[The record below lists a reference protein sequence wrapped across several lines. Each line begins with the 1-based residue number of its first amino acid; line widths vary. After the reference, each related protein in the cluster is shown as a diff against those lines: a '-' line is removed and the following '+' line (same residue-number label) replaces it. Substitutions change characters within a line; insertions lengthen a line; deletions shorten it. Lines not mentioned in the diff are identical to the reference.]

1 MLLICDCTEPSL
13 LLLEFG
19 TPGLAGQGL
28 VQGHLATEQEARS
41 RNQRPPRQ
49 GQSQTGRGVGS
60 LCPETVPLSLGGFFT
75 DGFLCDFRYCLI
87 GRMELGKGKLL
98 RTGLNALYQAVHPV
112 HGIAWTDGKQV
123 VLTALQLQ
131 NAGPTF
137 GDSRIMGQ
145 FEHVHGLSWG
155 PPGAAGSPTL
165 LAVQH
170 KKHVSVWQLCSSL
183 SERSRLLVSQTC
195 EVGEPHPV
203 LPQGCV
209 WHPHKAILTVLTS
222 RDVSVLHSVHCD
234 SSRVKADLVRDQGF
248 VHCACWTHDGHRL
261 VVAVGSALH
270 SFMWDDSQKTLHAC
284 SFCPVFDVGSHICSV
299 LATVDMQIAVATEL
313 PLDKICSLH
322 SMEAFEIST
331 AEEMQPSPSSLA
343 GIVEEPSVEPGKA
356 SPDSEPSFSSSSL
369 DSGDLTLMPPGGHQ
383 CDSSLLFRL
392 QEKGCL
398 SGAGQDSSH
407 LVLVTFDRTV
417 TTSRKVGIPGVL
429 VPDLLAFDPKSQ
441 VVAVASNTCHIIL
454 IYSLSPSSAPGVQC
468 IRLETCERP
477 KGICFLSD
485 KLLLILVGKQKVT
498 DPTFLPSSKSDKYTI
513 RLVVR
518 EVTFEGEPSWKS
530 DWSQQDFCN
539 VSTTLGLTSERKP
552 GESHCPI
559 FYPQMRELLIPG
571 KLHVQPLAR
580 VKTLIEEIT
589 VTPWAQSPRPNAALL
604 SKPMPATDA
613 AASVQGLEAVSSPWS
628 PAPLGPDARPGS
640 PKTQCRLIHEPL
652 NLPQDK
658 ASMKEKEDSR
668 LCRVLERLSGS
679 FTDLH
684 QRLLELIDLLHG
696 KEQPP
701 SPTTYPLSQDPS
713 FLLITCQKPS
723 PTGPVVDKRAVLLC
737 DGKVRLQTVQ
747 QVFGLSLVE
756 MQHGSLWILLSAD
769 SEGFIPLTFL
779 TSQEITIRDGSGSR
793 LGSPTQ

>member
-1 MLLICDCTEPSL
+1 MD
-13 LLLEFG
+13 
-19 TPGLAGQGL
+19 
-28 VQGHLATEQEARS
+28 
-41 RNQRPPRQ
+41 
-49 GQSQTGRGVGS
+49 
-60 LCPETVPLSLGGFFT
+60 
-75 DGFLCDFRYCLI
+75 
-87 GRMELGKGKLL
+87 LGKGKLL
-98 RTGLNALYQAVHPV
+98 RTGLNALYQAVHPM

-131 NAGPTF
+131 NTGPTF

-155 PPGAAGSPTL
+155 PPGVAGSPTL

-170 KKHVSVWQLCSSL
+170 KKHITVWQLCSSL

-195 EVGEPHPV
+195 EIGEPYPV

-209 WHPHKAILTVLTS
+209 WHPQKAILAVLTS
-222 RDVSVLHSVHCD
+222 RDVSVLHSVHHD
-234 SSRVKADLVRDQGF
+234 SSRVKADLVKVQGF
-248 VHCACWTHDGHRL
+248 VHCACWTRDGQRL

-270 SFMWDDSQKTLHAC
+270 SFRWDDSQKTLHAC
-284 SFCPVFDVGSHICSV
+284 SFCPVFDVGGHICSV
-299 LATVDMQIAVATEL
+299 LATADMQIAVATEL
-313 PLDKICSLH
+313 PLDKICGLH
-322 SMEAFEIST
+322 SIEAFEMST
-331 AEEMQPSPSSLA
+331 AEETQPSPSSLA
-343 GIVEEPSVEPGKA
+343 GVTEEPPVDPGRA
-356 SPDSEPSFSSSSL
+356 SPDSEPSSSSASFSSSSL
-369 DSGDLTLMPPGGHQ
+369 DSGNLTPMPPGSRRY
-383 CDSSLLFRL
+383 DSGLLFHLR
-392 QEKGCL
+392 EKGCL

-417 TTSRKVGIPGVL
+417 TTTRKVGVPGVL

-441 VVAVASNTCHIIL
+441 VVAVASNTCHVIL
-454 IYSLSPSSAPGVQC
+454 IYSLSPSSVPGVQC
-468 IRLETCERP
+468 IQLETCERP

-518 EVTFEGEPSWKS
+518 EITFEGEPSWKS
-530 DWSQQDFCN
+530 DWSQRDFCN
-539 VSTTLGLTSERKP
+539 VSATLGLTSKRKL
-552 GESHCPI
+552 GESHCPVY
-559 FYPQMRELLIPG
+559 YPQMRELLIPG
-571 KLHVQPLAR
+571 KLPMQPLASG
-580 VKTLIEEIT
+580 KTLIEEIT
-589 VTPWAQSPRPNAALL
+589 VAPGAQSPRRNAALL
-604 SKPMPATDA
+604 SKPTPATDT
-613 AASVQGLEAVSSPWS
+613 AASVEGLEAASGPWCS
-628 PAPLGPDARPGS
+628 APLDPDAGPGS

-658 ASMKEKEDSR
+658 VSMKEKEDRR
-668 LCRVLERLSGS
+668 LSGVLERLSGS
-679 FTDLH
+679 FMDLR
-684 QRLLELIDLLHG
+684 QRLLELIDLLHR

-701 SPTTYPLSQDPS
+701 SPSTYPLSQDPS

-723 PTGPVVDKRAVLLC
+723 PAGPVVDKRAVLLC

-769 SEGFIPLTFL
+769 SEGFIPLTFSA
-779 TSQEITIRDGSGSR
+779 SQEITIRDGSSGR